1 MGWESDIIGA
11 ISNKAQAGVSRLSPP
26 LELAEV
32 VSAPP
37 DLAITLRGLEIG
49 KENLYINDHL
59 LKDYTR
65 TVDITWSD
73 PYLDRCDHTGGA
85 ERHIDPEDAKVV
97 TKDDLKVGDMVAV
110 IPFPGSQSFLI
121 LCKAVKA

>member
-59 LKDYTR
+59 LKGYTR

-73 PYLDRCDHTGGA
+73 PV
-85 ERHIDPEDAKVV
+85 DAKVV
-97 TKDDLKVGDMVAV
+97 TKDELKVGDMVAV

-121 LCKAVKA
+121 VCKVVKA